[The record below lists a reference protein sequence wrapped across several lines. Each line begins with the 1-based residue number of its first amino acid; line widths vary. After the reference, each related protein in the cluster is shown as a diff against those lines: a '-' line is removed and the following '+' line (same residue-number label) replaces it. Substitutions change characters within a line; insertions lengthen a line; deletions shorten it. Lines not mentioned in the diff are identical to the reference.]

1 MPPVSSPT
9 PTPDPRRQ
17 QLFISGGSG
26 GLGAV
31 LVRRAVLA
39 GHDVAFTYHSNRQ
52 AAADLAADLAAQPG
66 AGRCLPVPMDQRDTA
81 SVEQAIATAL
91 EHMEIDAVVLNAGAA
106 RPGLLAQMEDD
117 AWIDT
122 VDTNLTGAFR
132 VCRRFLWHFLG
143 RRQGRFIHI
152 GSVAAGGMAGHAAYA
167 ASKAGLE
174 GLSAS
179 LAREYGPRGITS
191 NVVSLGLFDDG
202 MGGEQASDTL
212 RQFWLTHCPQ
222 RRTGT
227 GDDVAGMVLFL
238 CSGAAPFLNGQVIRL
253 TGGLD
258 WAP

>member
-9 PTPDPRRQ
+9 LTPDGPRRS
-17 QLFISGGSG
+17 LFITGGAG
-26 GLGAV
+26 GLGAG
-31 LVRRAVLA
+31 LVRAAARA
-39 GHDVAFTYHSNRQ
+39 GHNVAFTYRTS
-52 AAADLAADLAAQPG
+52 ASAADALAADLAAVPG
-66 AGRCLPVPMDQRDTA
+66 AGRCLPLRMDQRDTD
-81 SVEQAIATAL
+81 SVEQAISAAL
-91 EHMEIDAVVLNAGAA
+91 TELDIDAVILNAGAA
-106 RPGLLAQMEDD
+106 KTGLLAQMEDAD
-117 AWIDT
+117 WLEV

-143 RRQGRFIHI
+143 RRSGQFIHI

-167 ASKAGLE
+167 ASKAGVE

-191 NVVSLGLFDDG
+191 NVVSLGLFDGG
-202 MGGEQASDTL
+202 MGSEQASDSL

-222 RRTGT
+222 RRTGH
-227 GDDVAGMVLFL
+227 GDDIASTVLFL
-238 CSGAAPFLNGQVIRL
+238 CSGAATFVNGQVIRL